1 MPKAILRAPL
11 GNWNG
16 RSLHCGK
23 FPMGQ
28 TLNASLS
35 LHNPVMTLSPA
46 AKIPETGVSAEHY
59 VHDINLASCERK
71 HHF

>member
-1 MPKAILRAPL
+1 
-11 GNWNG
+11 
-16 RSLHCGK
+16 
-23 FPMGQ
+23 MGQ